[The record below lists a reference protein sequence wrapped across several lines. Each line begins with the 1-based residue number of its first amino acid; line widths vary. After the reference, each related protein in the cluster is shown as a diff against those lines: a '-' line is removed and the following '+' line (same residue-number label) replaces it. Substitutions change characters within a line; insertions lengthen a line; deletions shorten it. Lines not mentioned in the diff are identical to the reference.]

1 MTVSSERFRPA
12 IAVIPARGGS
22 KRFPRKNAAAFFGLP
37 IVAHTIK
44 AALGSGCFVRTVVST
59 DDGEIAAI
67 ARAHGAE
74 TDDRPAHLATD
85 TAGVVDVCLD
95 LLARER
101 AAGRSYT
108 TLCALYATSPL
119 RGADDIRATMA
130 LLEPG
135 KCDFAIAVTDYDLPP
150 YRALRENADGTLE
163 PMWPEFAFRK
173 SQEMPVLR
181 VNNGSTYAVG
191 VNAFERAKVFTGP
204 GCRGH
209 LMPRGR
215 STDIDFPEDL
225 DAAVQKARALGWNEV
240 GA

>member
-1 MTVSSERFRPA
+1 MTAASARSGPA

-22 KRFPRKNAAAFFGLP
+22 KRFPRKNVAPFFGLP

-59 DDGEIAAI
+59 DDAEIAAI

-85 TAGVVDVCLD
+85 TAGVVEVCLD

-101 AAGRSYT
+101 AVGREFAV
-108 TLCALYATSPL
+108 LCALYATSPL

-163 PMWPEFAFRK
+163 PMWPELAFRK
-173 SQEMPVLR
+173 SQDMPVLR

-191 VNAFERAKVFTGP
+191 VRAFERAKVFTGP

-209 LMPRGR
+209 LMARGR

-225 DAAVQKARALGWNEV
+225 DVAVQKARALGWRE
-240 GA
+240 AEA

>member
-1 MTVSSERFRPA
+1 MTASSERFRPA